1 MDMDI
6 IFLKQLIKE
15 KGVSQKELAESLFPG
30 NKFPENALR
39 RVFRG
44 QTTLTADQAKI
55 IADAL
60 GVPVDDLYACNG
72 WRGKSS
78 GKCHTFTKGDYVAEL
93 DLSSGMTRITYKGT
107 EFCETL
113 FHCPT
118 ITLSDFIDTVDSII
132 AIHKKE
138 SENESKN

>member
-15 KGVSQKELAESLFPG
+15 KGASQKELAKSLFPG

-44 QTTLTADQAKI
+44 KTALTADQAKT

-72 WRGKSS
+72 WKGKSS

-93 DLSSGMTRITYKGT
+93 NLSSGMTRIIYKGT
-107 EFCETL
+107 ELCETL

-118 ITLSDFIDTVDSII
+118 ITLSDFIDTVDNII
-132 AIHKKE
+132 ANYKD
-138 SENESKN
+138 ESKN

>member
-6 IFLKQLIKE
+6 IFLKQLIEE
-15 KGVSQKELAESLFPG
+15 KGASQKELAKSLFPG

-44 QTTLTADQAKI
+44 KTALTADQAKT

-72 WRGKSS
+72 WKDKSS
-78 GKCHTFTKGDYVAEL
+78 GECHTFTKGDYVAEL
-93 DLSSGMTRITYKGT
+93 DLSSGMTRIIYKGT
-107 EFCETL
+107 ELCETL

-118 ITLSDFIDTVDSII
+118 ITLSDFIDTVDNII
-132 AIHKKE
+132 ANYKD
-138 SENESKN
+138 ESKN

>member
-15 KGVSQKELAESLFPG
+15 KGASQKELAKSLFPG

-44 QTTLTADQAKI
+44 KTALTADQAKI

-93 DLSSGMTRITYKGT
+93 DLSSGMTRIIYKGT
-107 EFCETL
+107 ELCETL

-118 ITLSDFIDTVDSII
+118 ITLSDFIATVDNII
-132 AIHKKE
+132 ANYKD
-138 SENESKN
+138 ESKN

>member
-6 IFLKQLIKE
+6 IFLKQLIKK
-15 KGVSQKELAESLFPG
+15 KGASQKELAKSLFPG

-44 QTTLTADQAKI
+44 KTALTADQAKT

-72 WRGKSS
+72 WKGKSS

-93 DLSSGMTRITYKGT
+93 DLSSGMTRIIYKGT
-107 EFCETL
+107 ELCETL

-118 ITLSDFIDTVDSII
+118 ITLSDFIDTVDNII
-132 AIHKKE
+132 ANYKD
-138 SENESKN
+138 ESKN

>member
-15 KGVSQKELAESLFPG
+15 KGASQKELAKSLFPG

-44 QTTLTADQAKI
+44 KTALTADQAKT

-72 WRGKSS
+72 WKGKSS

-93 DLSSGMTRITYKGT
+93 DLSSGTTKIIYKGT
-107 EFCETL
+107 ELCETL

-118 ITLSDFIDTVDSII
+118 ITLSDFIDTVDNII
-132 AIHKKE
+132 ANYKYKD
-138 SENESKN
+138 ESKN